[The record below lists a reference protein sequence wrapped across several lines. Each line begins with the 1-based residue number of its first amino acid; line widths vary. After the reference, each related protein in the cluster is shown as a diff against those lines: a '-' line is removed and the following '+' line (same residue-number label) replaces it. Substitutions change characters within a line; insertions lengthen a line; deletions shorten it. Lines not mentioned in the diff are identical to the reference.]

1 MAEQITNYKC
11 PACGG
16 PLHFSDKSQDMAC
29 DYCDSHFT
37 VAEIE
42 SFYAAQNQQAAA
54 AQAEEQPLEYGALW
68 GESGEN
74 IRAYRCP
81 SCGAELICDDATA
94 ATSCPYCGNPSVVPG
109 QLEGVLRPDLVIPFQ
124 LDKEAAKAALRK
136 HYGKKRLLPRA
147 FVNENH
153 IEEIQGIYVPFW
165 LFDVEMDAD
174 MYYAATRTHSR
185 ETHSERIV
193 TTEHF
198 RLHRAG
204 TISFEGIPADASQRM
219 PDPHMDAIEPFDYS
233 GFKPFAMAYLAGYL
247 ADKYDVSAEQNL
259 PRVTARAE
267 RTARELMRASCP
279 GYATVTEQ
287 SSNLRMRREKA
298 RYALLPVW
306 MLTTRWHDRTF
317 LFAMNGQT
325 GKIVGDLPVDRG
337 RYWKIFALTAA
348 IAAAVATAVITMF
361 L

>member
-1 MAEQITNYKC
+1 MAEQITNYQC

-16 PLHFSDKSQDMAC
+16 PLHFSHESQDMAC

-42 SFYAAQNQQAAA
+42 AAYAAQNEQAAA
-54 AQAEEQPLEYGALW
+54 AQEQQLEFGPLWET
-68 GESGEN
+68 SGEN

-81 SCGAELICDDATA
+81 SCGAELICDAATA

-109 QLEGVLRPDLVIPFQ
+109 QLDGVLRPDLVIPFQ
-124 LDKEAAKAALRK
+124 LDTEAAKAALRK

-147 FVNENH
+147 FVEENH

-165 LFDVEMDAD
+165 LFDTELDAD
-174 MYYAATRTHSR
+174 IYYKATRTHSR
-185 ETHSERIV
+185 ETRNERIV
-193 TTEHF
+193 TTEHY

-204 TISFEGIPADASQRM
+204 TVRFEGIPADASQRM
-219 PDPHMDAIEPFDYS
+219 PDAHMDAIEPFDYS
-233 GFKPFAMAYLAGYL
+233 GLKPFAMAYLAGYL

-267 RTARELMRASCP
+267 RTAREIMQASCP

-287 SSNLRMRREKA
+287 SSDLRLRREKA

-306 MLTTRWHDRTF
+306 MLTTRWHDKSF

-325 GKIVGDLPVDRG
+325 GKIVGDLPVDWG

-348 IAAAVATAVITMF
+348 IVTAVATGLFTLV